1 MGTTFE
7 NEILE
12 IFGTTDLEQ
21 LKKISR
27 DVASYN
33 QKKQRNISGRK
44 NSFTEIQAAEMVAL
58 YSQGESISDLARKYQ
73 VSRQTIYNQL
83 KRAHRLSEDPD
94 VKMRMNFMNHNDLY
108 TIFISLFG
116 YSCLE
121 FNPFIKKSI
130 KNPPV

>member
-33 QKKQRNISGRK
+33 QKKAEKYFRKKEFFYRDTSSRNGGIIQSGREYLRSCKKISG
-44 NSFTEIQAAEMVAL
+44 FT
-58 YSQGESISDLARKYQ
+58 SDNL
-73 VSRQTIYNQL
+73 
-83 KRAHRLSEDPD
+83 
-94 VKMRMNFMNHNDLY
+94 
-108 TIFISLFG
+108 
-116 YSCLE
+116 
-121 FNPFIKKSI
+121 
-130 KNPPV
+130 

>member
-33 QKKQRNISGRK
+33 QKK
-44 NSFTEIQAAEMVAL
+44 
-58 YSQGESISDLARKYQ
+58 
-73 VSRQTIYNQL
+73 
-83 KRAHRLSEDPD
+83 
-94 VKMRMNFMNHNDLY
+94 
-108 TIFISLFG
+108 
-116 YSCLE
+116 
-121 FNPFIKKSI
+121 
-130 KNPPV
+130 

>member
-33 QKKQRNISGRK
+33 QKSR
-44 NSFTEIQAAEMVAL
+44 EIFPEV
-58 YSQGESISDLARKYQ
+58 
-73 VSRQTIYNQL
+73 TILVQ
-83 KRAHRLSEDPD
+83 
-94 VKMRMNFMNHNDLY
+94 
-108 TIFISLFG
+108 
-116 YSCLE
+116 
-121 FNPFIKKSI
+121 
-130 KNPPV
+130 

>member
-1 MGTTFE
+1 MLYLKKGGMLTWGQHLK

-44 NSFTEIQAAEMVAL
+44 NSFTEIQAAEMVA
-58 YSQGESISDLARKYQ
+58 YTVRERVSQILQENIRFHVRQSI
-73 VSRQTIYNQL
+73 
-83 KRAHRLSEDPD
+83 
-94 VKMRMNFMNHNDLY
+94 
-108 TIFISLFG
+108 IS
-116 YSCLE
+116 
-121 FNPFIKKSI
+121 
-130 KNPPV
+130 

>member
-83 KRAHRLSEDPD
+83 KLEIQRSGKSKGVHSVPERSRGKAE
-94 VKMRMNFMNHNDLY
+94 N
-108 TIFISLFG
+108 TI
-116 YSCLE
+116 
-121 FNPFIKKSI
+121 
-130 KNPPV
+130 

>member
-83 KRAHRLSEDPD
+83 KRAHRFSEDPD
-94 VKMRMNFMNHNDLY
+94 V
-108 TIFISLFG
+108 
-116 YSCLE
+116 
-121 FNPFIKKSI
+121 
-130 KNPPV
+130 